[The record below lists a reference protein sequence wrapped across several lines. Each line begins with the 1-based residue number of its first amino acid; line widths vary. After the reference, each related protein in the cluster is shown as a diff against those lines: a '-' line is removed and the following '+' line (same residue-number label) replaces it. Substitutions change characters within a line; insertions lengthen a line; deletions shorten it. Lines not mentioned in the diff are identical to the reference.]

1 MTKSGRLYT
10 GRSAAERDA
19 DRRQRLLEAAHEL
32 FGTDGYAATSIDRLC
47 TAANVSTRHYYLLFT
62 NKEDCFLALYDHITA
77 PCLGRAVEVLNRT
90 TGRPMRDRVPAAFLA
105 YLQPILADRKA
116 TRIAFV
122 ESIVVGASSE
132 EHRLAFREA
141 LIATVEQEG
150 AAAVARGEIGERN
163 FRLAALAL
171 IGAAGT
177 VAYDWGRNPRA
188 YTESEVEQALAD
200 IAVKLL
206 VD

>member
-1 MTKSGRLYT
+1 MSRTGRLYT
-10 GRSAAERDA
+10 GRSPAERDA
-19 DRRQRLLEAAHEL
+19 DRKGRLLEAAHDL
-32 FGTDGYAATSIDRLC
+32 FGSDGYAATSIDRMC
-47 TAANVSTRHYYLLFT
+47 TKAGVSTRHYYLLFA
-62 NKEDCFLALYDHITA
+62 NKEECFLALYDQITS
-77 PCLGRAVEVLNRT
+77 PCLGRAVEVLDRT
-90 TGRPMRDRVPAAFLA
+90 AGRPMRERVPEAFLA

-150 AAAVARGEIGERN
+150 ALAVARGEISERN

-177 VAYDWGRNPRA
+177 VAYDWARNPDA
-188 YTESEVEQALAD
+188 YADREVEQALVD